1 MAAIFPFTPPLPAL
15 WKTMNARALE
25 TILAEAGINPV
36 RQCLYVNASNGIYN
50 LDSNLELAKRVKAVG
65 MSFYL
70 DFHLSDHGRIL
81 AVRVKSARDDIS
93 RLHNQLHSVAEISK
107 AAQQLLEEQNNERL
121 KTSHKLHVHF
131 RDIQARLQELE
142 REFNRS
148 GTQTAIGRIRYHA
161 FTWPFKAGK
170 IEKLTGD
177 LERCTQAISTALQID
192 QANLL
197 LQLDSNTSLLD
208 QNIIVGNLQVAE
220 GAGFDSHAEA
230 HNPTCH
236 PQTRVDILQKISQWS
251 EDFRA
256 DPMLLLSGK
265 AGTGKSTIA
274 RTAARSFA
282 TLGILAASFFFRRGE
297 GDRGKALRLVTT
309 ITTQLVENQP
319 ALVPY
324 VKDAVRMDPRIT
336 QKSIREQ
343 FNKLILDPLSKA
355 HTVENQPSLIIVVDA
370 LDECN
375 DEDDIKL
382 LIELFCSPR
391 TTRNLR
397 LRFLTTSRLELP
409 IRLGLNTV
417 NGAYR
422 DLTLDEVPSHV
433 IKNDI
438 KIFLEYE
445 FKKIRNQFNASVIE
459 ERRLSASWP
468 VPSDIHSIVDMAD
481 PLFIVAATV
490 CRFLADRKTGSPQ
503 GKLNM
508 ILEHKTK
515 SLGTKLEATYL
526 PILEHQLAGLS
537 IHERYTTIEH
547 VRSIVGSMILLAN
560 PLSTHALAALLDISQ
575 VIIDDR
581 LDLLHSVLVI
591 PMTPNS
597 PVRLFHLSF
606 RDFLLD
612 SENQV
617 HNPFLVDQKQVHQK
631 LATHCL
637 RVMNDRLSKDSC
649 ELKWAGASRSGI
661 DPNLIKERF
670 PAELQYACLFWTYHL
685 KEGCQYICDITL
697 VHKFL
702 LDHFLHW
709 VEALSIL
716 GRISEGIS
724 CIETLLSLLE
734 TERDATLKNFV
745 TDSRHFLLAY
755 ASAINLAPL
764 QVYFSALIFA
774 PETSVVKQSFL
785 REHPNWISILP
796 NGADSGWSQYE
807 LTLDR
812 HKDSVTS
819 VNFSHD
825 SNFILSGSKDRMVR
839 IWSARSGE
847 LHRTLKGHGKPVRS
861 VVFSHNSEL
870 VASASDDQTAR
881 IWSTATGELRRI
893 LQHSDVVLSAVF
905 SHDSKLVVSAS
916 NDSLVRIW
924 SADTGE
930 LQKVLEG
937 HQDTVN
943 SVAFSHNS
951 ELIAS
956 ASDDKTIRIWST
968 STGEPQRILNGHN
981 SLVTSVVFSHD
992 SKIIASG
999 SYDCTVRLW
1008 TADTGDLA
1016 FTLNGHKGAVTSVT
1030 LSRDSTFLTS
1040 ASLDMSIRVWSTRTN
1055 ELQQAL
1061 LGHHRGVTSV
1071 SLSNESNRIASASD
1085 DKTVRIWSID
1095 TFNIHQA
1102 LEDQNGSGTQK
1113 NLSYEYGS
1121 LEPHKETFEIR
1132 TLNDTRNYD
1141 TEERHGN
1148 LEVNIGFLSE
1158 RVPFSRQ
1165 DLETLGHLGFLARRN
1180 KQRQAVDNLAW

>member
-1 MAAIFPFTPPLPAL
+1 MAELGVA
-15 WKTMNARALE
+15 
-25 TILAEAGINPV
+25 
-36 RQCLYVNASNGIYN
+36 ASVI
-50 LDSNLELAKRVKAVG
+50 AVIQLTSQIVLLLG
-65 MSFYL
+65 QY
-70 DFHLSDHGRIL
+70 GN
-81 AVRVKSARDDIS
+81 RVKSARDDIS

-282 TLGILAASFFFRRGE
+282 TLGILTASFFFRRGE

-438 KIFLEYE
+438 KIFL
-445 FKKIRNQFNASVIE
+445 
-459 ERRLSASWP
+459 
-468 VPSDIHSIVDMAD
+468 D
-481 PLFIVAATV
+481 
-490 CRFLADRKTGSPQ
+490 
-503 GKLNM
+503 
-508 ILEHKTK
+508 
-515 SLGTKLEATYL
+515 
-526 PILEHQLAGLS
+526 
-537 IHERYTTIEH
+537 
-547 VRSIVGSMILLAN
+547 
-560 PLSTHALAALLDISQ
+560 
-575 VIIDDR
+575 
-581 LDLLHSVLVI
+581 
-591 PMTPNS
+591 
-597 PVRLFHLSF
+597 
-606 RDFLLD
+606 
-612 SENQV
+612 
-617 HNPFLVDQKQVHQK
+617 
-631 LATHCL
+631 
-637 RVMNDRLSKDSC
+637 
-649 ELKWAGASRSGI
+649 
-661 DPNLIKERF
+661 
-670 PAELQYACLFWTYHL
+670 
-685 KEGCQYICDITL
+685 
-697 VHKFL
+697 
-702 LDHFLHW
+702 
-709 VEALSIL
+709 
-716 GRISEGIS
+716 
-724 CIETLLSLLE
+724 
-734 TERDATLKNFV
+734 
-745 TDSRHFLLAY
+745 
-755 ASAINLAPL
+755 
-764 QVYFSALIFA
+764 
-774 PETSVVKQSFL
+774 
-785 REHPNWISILP
+785 
-796 NGADSGWSQYE
+796 QYE

-839 IWSARSGE
+839 IWSAR
-847 LHRTLKGHGKPVRS
+847 
-861 VVFSHNSEL
+861 SEL

-981 SLVTSVVFSHD
+981 SLVTSTLD
-992 SKIIASG
+992 SR
-999 SYDCTVRLW
+999 YW
-1008 TADTGDLA
+1008 
-1016 FTLNGHKGAVTSVT
+1016 
-1030 LSRDSTFLTS
+1030 
-1040 ASLDMSIRVWSTRTN
+1040 
-1055 ELQQAL
+1055 
-1061 LGHHRGVTSV
+1061 
-1071 SLSNESNRIASASD
+1071 
-1085 DKTVRIWSID
+1085 
-1095 TFNIHQA
+1095 
-1102 LEDQNGSGTQK
+1102 
-1113 NLSYEYGS
+1113 
-1121 LEPHKETFEIR
+1121 
-1132 TLNDTRNYD
+1132 
-1141 TEERHGN
+1141 
-1148 LEVNIGFLSE
+1148 
-1158 RVPFSRQ
+1158 
-1165 DLETLGHLGFLARRN
+1165 
-1180 KQRQAVDNLAW
+1180 